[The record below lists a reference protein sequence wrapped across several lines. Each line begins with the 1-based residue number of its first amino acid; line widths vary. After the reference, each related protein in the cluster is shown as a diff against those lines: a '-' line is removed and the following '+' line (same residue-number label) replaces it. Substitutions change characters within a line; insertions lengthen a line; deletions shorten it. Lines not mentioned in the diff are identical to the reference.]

1 MNADVVVVGAG
12 AGGLAA
18 ARALGGRGLRVLVL
32 DRQSTPTSIA
42 KGEILQPETVRI
54 LDGWGVLDALR
65 ATGACPVDQLAIRDP
80 QGRPLLALDYRA
92 LPGSHRQILCADYGD
107 LRGVLAD
114 GLPGTVTVRWGQRV
128 TGPLRAADGRV
139 TGVRVTDGDG
149 EQEIRAALV
158 VAADGMSSPLR
169 KAAGIT
175 VERREYPHGLVAFD
189 VAGVEVADEVSAY
202 RTDRGLCL
210 VYPLPGGRCR
220 VYVQVTPDEFRGRS
234 AADLTDWCDRLLAE
248 VPAIRPLGPALR
260 ANLHRR
266 QLLAVYRLRAAR
278 LTVPGLALVGEA
290 AHAVHPMAAQGVNS
304 SLADAE
310 TLAATLT
317 AGGHP
322 DDAGVDRALRDYDA
336 ARRPRLDHV
345 ATVSHSAA
353 LMLTS
358 VSGLPRLL
366 GGRMMRRTAANPRLL
381 GLTAGNL
388 SGTAVRPLSLVDRM
402 YQLGLLVDRKAHRT
416 APPAPQRS
424 ERR

>member
-1 MNADVVVVGAG
+1 VNADVVVVGAG

-92 LPGSHRQILCADYGD
+92 LPGGHRQIFCADYGD

-114 GLPGTVTVRWGQRV
+114 GLPATVTVRWGQRV
-128 TGPLRAADGRV
+128 TGLLRAADGRV
-139 TGVRVTDGDG
+139 TGVRLTGDGG
-149 EQEIRAALV
+149 EQEVRAALV

-175 VERREYPHGLVAFD
+175 VDRREYPHGLVAFD

-220 VYVQVTPDEFRGRS
+220 LYVQVTPDEFRGRS
-234 AADLTDWCDRLLAE
+234 AADLADWCDRLLAE
-248 VPAIRPLGPALR
+248 VPAVRPLGTALR

-381 GLTAGNL
+381 RLTAGNL

-402 YQLGLLVDRKAHRT
+402 YQLGLLVDRNAHRT